1 MERLK
6 AYLKENYRSLLGSFM
21 LALILWVSISS
32 EKVYTTQIRLPFK
45 VNLGGDSLT
54 LVRKIPE
61 DITLRIKGTGRM
73 LFGLNFR
80 DKSIHLNIP
89 DIKKTKII
97 DLTEQK
103 QNLHFPS
110 EYGMEILSVI
120 SPRRILVEVDKK
132 IERKLPVKVE
142 HHIQTVPGYLFVSQ
156 QVHPD
161 SVRVRGPQK
170 LVSKLTAISTDSIIM
185 KDAKYPFT
193 STVHFI
199 SPRPGIIFITPEKG
213 QVTTTIEPIVE
224 RTLYNV
230 PIQLVNF
237 PPDLQAV
244 AEPAM
249 ISVRVKGGETR
260 VTRLRTDEISVIFD
274 YKLSFH
280 KGVMEYPMQIVTPA
294 DITWLEVVPQKFVLQ
309 LIQKGNTL

>member
-1 MERLK
+1 MERIK

-45 VNLGGDSLT
+45 VNLTRDSLT
-54 LVRKIPE
+54 LVRKIP
-61 DITLRIKGTGRM
+61 DHITLRVKGTGRT

-80 DKSIHLNIP
+80 DKSIHLTIP
-89 DIKKTKII
+89 DIKKTRII
-97 DLTEQK
+97 DLSEQT

-120 SPRRILVEVDKK
+120 SPRRILLEVDKR
-132 IERKLPVKVE
+132 IERKLPVRVE
-142 HHIQTVPGYLFVSQ
+142 HNIQTVPGYLFVSQ
-156 QVHPD
+156 QVVPD
-161 SVRVRGPQK
+161 TVLVSGPQK
-170 LVSKLTAISTDSIIM
+170 LVSRLTAIPTDSII
-185 KDAKYPFT
+185 KKEAKYPFT
-193 STVHFI
+193 SSVHFI
-199 SPRPGIIFITPEKG
+199 SPRPGIILVSPEKG

-230 PIQLVNF
+230 PIKLVNF
-237 PPDLQAV
+237 PRDLQAV

-260 VTRLRTDEISVIFD
+260 VTRLTTDEISVIFD
-274 YKLSFH
+274 YKLSFR